1 MLKILPIMLALC
13 LMLSSA
19 YYTKNYAGIIGL
31 QLGLTVTSKLQYVCM
46 YVATIDI
53 LDIGQVYKL
62 YNYVCTC
69 MYVKHQY

>member
-13 LMLSSA
+13 PMLSGA
-19 YYTKNYAGIIGL
+19 YYAKNYVSIIS
-31 QLGLTVTSKLQYVCM
+31 LGLTVTSKLQYVCM

-53 LDIGQVYKL
+53 LDIDQVYKL

-69 MYVKHQY
+69 MHVC